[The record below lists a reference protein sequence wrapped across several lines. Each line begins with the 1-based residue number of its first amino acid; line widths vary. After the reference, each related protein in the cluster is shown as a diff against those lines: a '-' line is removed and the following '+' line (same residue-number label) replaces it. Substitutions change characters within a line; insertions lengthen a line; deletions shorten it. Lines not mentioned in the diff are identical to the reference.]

1 MSKRDLLRIVT
12 GTITRKGPMNTTSFG
27 KASIFIEKDYKQH
40 TNARLRI
47 HKIKQTKVQQ
57 TSEIPKFC

>member
-27 KASIFIEKDYKQH
+27 KTLIFIEKDYKQH
-40 TNARLRI
+40 MNNSF
-47 HKIKQTKVQQ
+47 KD
-57 TSEIPKFC
+57 S